1 MRVSIHPH
9 ETLLSS
15 APPCATLAAPRRAQV
30 ACSDG
35 EEEKAEKELRANEVG
50 VAARW
55 VKALPL
61 RSRKFIQ
68 TQVDAVSEWTGE

>member
-1 MRVSIHPH
+1 MFPWQRG
-9 ETLLSS
+9 
-15 APPCATLAAPRRAQV
+15 
-30 ACSDG
+30 SDG